1 MTEHAGSPTYPR
13 DEEEQD
19 GQGESANRLE
29 AEEDEESGAD
39 SERKVQARAEWA
51 GPASLTQ
58 RKGSN

>member
-1 MTEHAGSPTYPR
+1 MTEHAGNPTYPR

-39 SERKVQARAEWA
+39 SERKAQA
-51 GPASLTQ
+51 
-58 RKGSN
+58 